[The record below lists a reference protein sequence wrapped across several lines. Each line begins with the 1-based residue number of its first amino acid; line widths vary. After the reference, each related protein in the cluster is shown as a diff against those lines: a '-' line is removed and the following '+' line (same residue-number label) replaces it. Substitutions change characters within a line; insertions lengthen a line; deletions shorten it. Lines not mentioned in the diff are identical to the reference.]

1 MDLATVKNL
10 TRQLDEIKAVI
21 NASVVLKDS
30 GTESFI
36 QSGLIDSD
44 HVILSDLPLRR
55 GQPSTSHVP
64 SALRTDEATKQVC
77 PIMCTISYPKY

>member
-10 TRQLDEIKAVI
+10 TRQLDEIKAMI
-21 NASVVLKDS
+21 SASVVLKDS

-44 HVILSDLPLRR
+44 
-55 GQPSTSHVP
+55 
-64 SALRTDEATKQVC
+64 RTRFSRVLNNPYTWQC
-77 PIMCTISYPKY
+77 P